1 MTSHSSFSVQQGSVS
16 IEFRPESF
24 RYASHEPREARNLR
38 MQLEIPGS
46 RHRRGIVRRS
56 WMCRAPAT
64 TRMDGGAHPCTA
76 RCRTLSP
83 SPCKATLFLF
93 LFQPIRPVL
102 QRSSRRSNGFPP
114 RFRTRSVTEF
124 VGNRVEKA
132 SFLVFARREK
142 RSCVVSF
149 VMDELT
155 IFRKKVTVYIVT
167 VKMYT

>member
-1 MTSHSSFSVQQGSVS
+1 MHGEVPHPLSFALQGDPLPLP
-16 IEFRPESF
+16 FP
-24 RYASHEPREARNLR
+24 
-38 MQLEIPGS
+38 
-46 RHRRGIVRRS
+46 
-56 WMCRAPAT
+56 T
-64 TRMDGGAHPCTA
+64 D
-76 RCRTLSP
+76 SP
-83 SPCKATLFLF
+83 SPPTIFA
-93 LFQPIRPVL
+93 PVK
-102 QRSSRRSNGFPP
+102 RFSTS
-114 RFRTRSVTEF
+114 FRTRSVTEF